1 MRIVQLL
8 TALIVTGVLYL
19 VVFER
24 EQLLAF
30 AGAAPT
36 EETASED
43 EARATRKVGV
53 VVQTMEAQEIDSA
66 VILRGQTEAAR
77 QVELRSES
85 SGQVIS
91 APLRKGKYVTKD
103 TVMCELDPGTLEATL
118 AEAEAAL
125 AEAEAA
131 RPEAQ
136 ARLVEAKAR
145 LREAEINARAAS
157 ELSKNGFASETQ
169 VANAEAAIESARAS
183 VEAAT
188 GGLSSAEA
196 RILSAKASIASVKKE
211 IDRLTIEAPF
221 DGIIENDTAELG
233 SLMQPGSLCG
243 TVIQLDPIKVVGFVP
258 ETEVNRI
265 DLGAKAGARLT
276 TGQEVVG
283 QVTFLSRSAD
293 EITRTFRVEI
303 DVPNADL
310 NIREGQTAEVAISA
324 PGENAHLLPQSA
336 LTLNDEGALGVRVV
350 DTGDVA
356 RFMPVS
362 VLRDTID
369 GIWVSGLPQTVSVIV
384 VGQEYVVDGVAVDPT
399 YREASK

>member
-8 TALIVTGVLYL
+8 TSLIVSGLLYL

-30 AGAAPT
+30 AGTSPSDDSTT
-36 EETASED
+36 EAED
-43 EARATRKVGV
+43 STVRKVGV
-53 VVQTMEAQEIDSA
+53 VAQTMEAQEIDSA

-77 QVELRSES
+77 KVELRSES
-85 SGQVIS
+85 TGQVIS
-91 APLRKGKYVTKD
+91 SPLRKGKFVVKD

-118 AEAEAAL
+118 AEAQASL

-136 ARLVEAKAR
+136 ARVVEAKAV

-157 ELSKNGFASETQ
+157 SLSKNGFASETQ

-183 VEAAT
+183 IEAAS
-188 GGLSSAEA
+188 GGLASAEA
-196 RILSAKASIASVKKE
+196 RILSAKASIASVEKE

-221 DGIIENDTAELG
+221 DGIIEDDTAELG

-243 TVIQLDPIKVVGFVP
+243 TIIRLDPIKVVGFVP

-265 DLGAKAGARLT
+265 NLGAKAGARLT
-276 TGQEVVG
+276 TGQQVVG
-283 QVTFLSRSAD
+283 TVTFLSRSAD

-310 NIREGQTAEVAISA
+310 DIREGQTAEVAVSA
-324 PGENAHLLPQSA
+324 PGEMAHLLPQSS
-336 LTLNDEGALGVRVV
+336 LTLNDEGDLGVRVV
-350 DTGDVA
+350 DSGDMGALYA
-356 RFMPVS
+356 RDCP
-362 VLRDTID
+362 
-369 GIWVSGLPQTVSVIV
+369 
-384 VGQEYVVDGVAVDPT
+384 A
-399 YREASK
+399 

>member
-1 MRIVQLL
+1 
-8 TALIVTGVLYL
+8 
-19 VVFER
+19 
-24 EQLLAF
+24 
-30 AGAAPT
+30 
-36 EETASED
+36 
-43 EARATRKVGV
+43 
-53 VVQTMEAQEIDSA
+53 
-66 VILRGQTEAAR
+66 
-77 QVELRSES
+77 
-85 SGQVIS
+85 
-91 APLRKGKYVTKD
+91 
-103 TVMCELDPGTLEATL
+103 
-118 AEAEAAL
+118 
-125 AEAEAA
+125 
-131 RPEAQ
+131 
-136 ARLVEAKAR
+136 
-145 LREAEINARAAS
+145 
-157 ELSKNGFASETQ
+157 
-169 VANAEAAIESARAS
+169 
-183 VEAAT
+183 
-188 GGLSSAEA
+188 
-196 RILSAKASIASVKKE
+196 LSAKASIASVKKE

-356 RFMPVS
+356 HYMPVS

>member
-8 TALIVTGVLYL
+8 TALIVTGLLYL

-30 AGAAPT
+30 AGAAPSEEGAT
-36 EETASED
+36 EE
-43 EARATRKVGV
+43 EANAVRKVGV
-53 VVQTMEAQEIDSA
+53 VAQTMEAQEIDSA
-66 VILRGQTEAAR
+66 VILRGQTAAAR
-77 QVELRSES
+77 KVELRSES

-91 APLRKGKYVTKD
+91 APLRKGKYVVKD

-118 AEAEAAL
+118 AEAKASL

-136 ARLVEAKAR
+136 ARVVEAKAM

-183 VEAAT
+183 VEAAS
-188 GGLSSAEA
+188 GGQSSAEA
-196 RILSAKASIASVKKE
+196 RILSAKASIASVEKE

-221 DGIIENDTAELG
+221 DGIIEDDTAELG

-276 TGQEVVG
+276 TGQQVVG
-283 QVTFLSRSAD
+283 IVTFLSRSAD
-293 EITRTFRVEI
+293 ETTRTFRVEI

-324 PGENAHLLPQSA
+324 PGEMAHLLPQSS
-336 LTLNDEGALGVRVV
+336 LTLNDEGDLGVRVV

-362 VLRDTID
+362 VLRDTVD

-384 VGQEYVVDGVAVDPT
+384 VGQEYVVDGVAVAPT

>member
-1 MRIVQLL
+1 MRIVQIL
-8 TALIVTGVLYL
+8 TALIVTGLLYL

-24 EQLLAF
+24 DQLLAF
-30 AGAAPT
+30 AGAAP
-36 EETASED
+36 SED
-43 EARATRKVGV
+43 DAAATEMVAERKVGV
-53 VVQTMEAQEIDSA
+53 VALEMEAQEIDSA

-77 QVELRSES
+77 RVDLRSES
-85 SGQVIS
+85 TGQVVS
-91 APLRKGKYVTKD
+91 APLRKGAYVTKD
-103 TVMCELDPGTLEATL
+103 TVMCELDPGTRQASL
-118 AEAEAAL
+118 AEAEASL

-136 ARLVEAKAR
+136 ARVVEAKAL
-145 LREAEINARAAS
+145 LREAEINARAS
-157 ELSKNGFASETQ
+157 RELSKSGYASETK
-169 VANAEAAIESARAS
+169 VANAEAAIESARAA
-183 VEAAT
+183 VEAAS
-188 GGLSSAEA
+188 GGLASAEA
-196 RILSAKASIASVKKE
+196 RILSATASVASAQKE

-221 DGIIENDTAELG
+221 DGIIEDDTAELG

-243 TVIQLDPIKVVGFVP
+243 TVIQLDPVKVVGFVP

-265 DLGAKAGARLT
+265 NQGAKAGARLT
-276 TGQEVVG
+276 TGQELVG
-283 QVTFLSRSAD
+283 RVSFLSRSAD

-303 DVPNADL
+303 DVPNPDL
-310 NIREGQTAEVAISA
+310 EIREGQTAEVAISA
-324 PGENAHLLPQSA
+324 PGAMAHLLPQSS
-336 LTLNDEGALGVRVV
+336 LTLNDEGDLGVRVV
-350 DTGDVA
+350 DSGDVA